1 MENIPVLNNGYNSAE
16 TVTEVTSNKDK
27 VSGKSNSINHA
38 AQNLI
43 AMVGT
48 DLYQYLKSNSFP
60 EESDFIVISPTKH
73 YYYDENDLKNIRSL
87 VNLNKLNNIKH
98 LDKFLHI
105 LFRVL
110 PAGAN
115 FIGCFSDSKKLNGS
129 NKYPF
134 YQPSV
139 LLNKF
144 KNFLDSRT
152 DHYINRDEVF
162 GLLKLNGFKVL
173 NMTEINGITYFYS
186 QMVAER
192 VELRA

>member
-1 MENIPVLNNGYNSAE
+1 MENVSVINNGTNTAE
-16 TVTEVTSNKDK
+16 NIAEVTSGKDNFT
-27 VSGKSNSINHA
+27 GKINSMNPA
-38 AQNLI
+38 VANLI
-43 AMVGT
+43 AKVGT

-60 EESDFIVISPTKH
+60 EESGFLLISPNQH
-73 YYYDENDLKNIRSL
+73 YYYDEEDLKNIRSL
-87 VNLNKLNNIKH
+87 LNLNKLNNIKH
-98 LDKFLHI
+98 LDRFLHN

-115 FIGCFSDSKKLNGS
+115 FIGCFHDSKKLNGN

-144 KNFLDSRT
+144 RNFLDSRT

-173 NMTEINGITYFYS
+173 NMTEIDGVTYFYA

>member
-1 MENIPVLNNGYNSAE
+1 MENISVLNNGHISAE
-16 TVTEVTSNKDK
+16 TVTEVVSNKDK
-27 VSGKSNSINHA
+27 LASKISSADPG

-43 AMVGT
+43 AMLGT
-48 DLYQYLKSNSFP
+48 DLYQYLKNNSFP
-60 EESDFIVISPTKH
+60 EESGFIVISPNQH
-73 YYYDENDLKNIRSL
+73 YYYDENDLKHIRSL

-115 FIGCFSDSKKLNGS
+115 YIGCFSDSKKLNGR

-186 QMVAER
+186 QMAAER
-192 VELRA
+192 IELRA

>member
-1 MENIPVLNNGYNSAE
+1 MESTSVTNNINNTAE
-16 TVTEVTSNKDK
+16 SIAEVTSDKDNFTGNINKMNPA
-27 VSGKSNSINHA
+27 VE
-38 AQNLI
+38 NLI
-43 AMVGT
+43 ARVGS

-60 EESDFIVISPTKH
+60 EESDFLVISPNQH
-73 YYYDENDLKNIRSL
+73 YYYDEEDLKNIRSL
-87 VNLNKLNNIKH
+87 LNLNKLNNIKH
-98 LDKFLHI
+98 LDRFLHN

-115 FIGCFSDSKKLNGS
+115 FVGCFHDSKKLNGN

-139 LLNKF
+139 LLSKF
-144 KNFLDSRT
+144 RKFLDSRT

-173 NMTEINGITYFYS
+173 NMTEINGVTYFYS
-186 QMVAER
+186 QMIAER